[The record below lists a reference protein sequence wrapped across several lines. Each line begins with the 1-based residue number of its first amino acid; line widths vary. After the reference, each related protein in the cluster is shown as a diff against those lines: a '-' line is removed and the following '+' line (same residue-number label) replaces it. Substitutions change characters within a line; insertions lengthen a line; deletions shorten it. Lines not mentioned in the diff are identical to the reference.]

1 MEYLIK
7 DIFFSWFF
15 VMRENLTISQL
26 KLIASTVS
34 DPDDLKFFGSTV
46 GPSDFSSWRLG
57 FSIKSNEGFLL
68 HSHGKKLREFKT
80 LDSMSKFVHDN
91 FNSHHFIISFR

>member
-1 MEYLIK
+1 
-7 DIFFSWFF
+7 
-15 VMRENLTISQL
+15 MRENLTISQL
-26 KLIASTVS
+26 KLVASTVS
-34 DPDDLKFFGSTV
+34 DPEDLKFFGSTV
-46 GPSDFSSWRLG
+46 NPSDFSSWRLG

-91 FNSHHFIISFR
+91 FSTNYFIITFR

>member
-7 DIFFSWFF
+7 DILFPWFF

-26 KLIASTVS
+26 KLIASTVT
-34 DPDDLKFFGSTV
+34 DPEDLKFFGSTV
-46 GPSDFSSWRLG
+46 APSDFSSWRLG

-91 FNSHHFIISFR
+91 FNTDYFIITFR